1 MMAVELPYGEGTLCM
16 RCPSSIE
23 VVSPLQSTHRDVH
36 TQTRRALSHPI
47 GSQPLFEVV
56 RRGDSVAVLVPD
68 ATRSCPTRIMLSS
81 VMEELERA
89 GAGCITCVACLG
101 IHRKMTHDEVVAA
114 VGDMECIQHDPDRC
128 TRVGITSRGTPVELF
143 DEVLE
148 HDRVIALGRI
158 DYHYYAGYTGGY
170 KALLPGIASRTSI
183 VSNHSMMLE
192 SGAQAGRLDG
202 PVRADIDELSRIR
215 PLDFLVNVVG
225 DAGSVVAGHGILAH
239 REGCRLLD
247 STARMRLP
255 KADILVVSA
264 GGHPKDINLF
274 QAHKA
279 MEHARGALRE
289 GGVMILVARCP
300 EGLGNAVFES
310 WARRGYTPEEAI
322 RAFWEVGFEMGAHKL
337 ARLAMLARTF
347 KLYLVSGLSE
357 KMAMSCFFT
366 PFATLDEALESAR
379 AAVHKKDPKVLVV
392 RSASVLLDGV

>member
-1 MMAVELPYGEGTLCM
+1 MMVDLPYGEGTLCM
-16 RCPSSIE
+16 WCPPGIE
-23 VVSPLQSTHRDVH
+23 VVSPLQSAHRDIH
-36 TQTRRALSHPI
+36 AQTRGALSHPI
-47 GSQPLFEVV
+47 GSQPLFDVV

-68 ATRSCPTRIMLSS
+68 ATRSCPTRMMLSS

-89 GAGCITCVACLG
+89 GAGSITCVACLG

-128 TRVGITSRGTPVELF
+128 TRVGITSRGTPVDLF

-148 HDRVIALGRI
+148 HDRVVALGRI

-225 DAGSVVAGHGILAH
+225 DAGSVVAGHGIFAH

-247 STARMRLP
+247 NTARMRLP

-279 MEHARGALRE
+279 MEHAKGALRE

-322 RAFWEVGFEMGAHKL
+322 RAFREVGFEMGAHKL

-347 KLYLVSGLSE
+347 KLYLVSELSE
-357 KMAMSCFFT
+357 KTAMSCFFT

-379 AAVHKKDPKVLVV
+379 AAVHEKDPRVLVV
-392 RSASVLLDGV
+392 KSASALLEGT

>member
-1 MMAVELPYGEGTLCM
+1 MMRVELPYGKDTLCVW
-16 RCPSSIE
+16 CPSSTE
-23 VVSPLQSTHRDVH
+23 VVNPFQSTSLDVH
-36 TQTRRALSHPI
+36 LETRRALSHPI
-47 GSQPLFEVV
+47 GSPPLVEVV
-56 RRGDSVAVLVPD
+56 RRGDSVVVLVPD
-68 ATRSCPTRIMLSS
+68 ATRSCPTRTMLASL
-81 VMEELERA
+81 VEEFERA
-89 GAGCITCVACLG
+89 GADSITCVACLG

-114 VGDMECIQHDPDRC
+114 VGDVECIQHDPDRC

-148 HDRVIALGRI
+148 YDRVIALGRI

-170 KALLPGIASRTSI
+170 KALLPGIASRRSI

-192 SGAQAGRLDG
+192 RGAQAGRLDG

-225 DAGSVVAGHGILAH
+225 DTGSVVAGHGIFAH

-247 STARMRLP
+247 STARMRLL

-279 MEHARGALRE
+279 MEHVKGVLRE
-289 GGVMILVARCP
+289 GGVMILVARCS
-300 EGLGNAVFES
+300 EGLGNAVFED
-310 WARRGYTPEEAI
+310 WAGRGYTPEEAI
-322 RAFWEVGFEMGAHKL
+322 HAFWEVGFEMGAHKL

-347 KLYLVSGLSE
+347 KLYLVSELSE
-357 KMAMSCFFT
+357 KMAISCFFT
-366 PFATLDEALESAR
+366 PFATLEEALESAR
-379 AAVHKKDPKVLVV
+379 VAVHKKEPRVLVV
-392 RSASVLLDGV
+392 KSASALLDGL